1 MGKKKI
7 KSEAHL
13 MKSLDLS
20 SIIKKNLRSFLEQIW
35 KTRKKLGN
43 NVPPTKIIIENAG
56 FFVFYC
62 SHK

>member
-1 MGKKKI
+1 
-7 KSEAHL
+7 

-56 FFVFYC
+56 FLSSIAPTNDY
-62 SHK
+62 